1 MIKCL
6 KLSQVFIEGVAD
18 DARERLADVILVEL
32 LDIHHRSVILPAEP
46 LAALPH
52 FRSADVAAV
61 ATGRF
66 SPCAIVLPQAVFE
79 EGL

>member
-1 MIKCL
+1 MT
-6 KLSQVFIEGVAD
+6 FITSPCEIAQN
-18 DARERLADVILVEL
+18 ASERFADVVLVEL
-32 LDIHHRSVILPAEP
+32 FDVHHRSVILSAEP

-66 SPCAIVLPQAVFE
+66 APCAIVLPQAVFE
-79 EGL
+79 KGL